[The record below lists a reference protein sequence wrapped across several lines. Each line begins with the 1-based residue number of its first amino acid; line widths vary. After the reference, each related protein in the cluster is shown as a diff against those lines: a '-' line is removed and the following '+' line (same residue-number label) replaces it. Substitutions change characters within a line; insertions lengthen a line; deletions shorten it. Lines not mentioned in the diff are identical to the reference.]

1 MKSRTIFL
9 IVFVLLGGLMLSS
22 CRGSIGTASW
32 PGVSSSGDT
41 LYLSY
46 ATGVYSI
53 RITDGNLTWRF
64 PSETKNTI
72 QFYAPILPADSQ
84 LIVGDYSN
92 TLYSIDPQNGNQKWV
107 FDDVKGRF
115 IASANTSGD
124 FILAPCTD
132 NNLYAIN
139 QKGLLQWTFS
149 ESKQPLWAQPVT
161 NGDLVYQGSMDH
173 SLYAVNVSNGNLA
186 WKLDLDGAVVYAPLL
201 ADGILYIP
209 TLADT
214 VYAVDTSTQKVLWQ
228 FKTDEEVW
236 GIPVMQDGILYFAD
250 LSGQIYAL
258 DAQSGQVS
266 WRIDAGGSVA
276 GSAGVTSE
284 GLVFLT
290 ETGDVLMVNF
300 EGVKQWTRS
309 IDGQLYGTPAIG
321 EDRIV
326 VPVVGG
332 EELLVT
338 FDFNGN
344 QVWTFV
350 PPK

>member
-1 MKSRTIFL
+1 L
-9 IVFVLLGGLMLSS
+9 
-22 CRGSIGTASW
+22 
-32 PGVSSSGDT
+32 
-41 LYLSY
+41 
-46 ATGVYSI
+46 
-53 RITDGNLTWRF
+53 
-64 PSETKNTI
+64 
-72 QFYAPILPADSQ
+72 
-84 LIVGDYSN
+84 
-92 TLYSIDPQNGNQKWV
+92 
-107 FDDVKGRF
+107 
-115 IASANTSGD
+115 
-124 FILAPCTD
+124 ILAPCTD

-139 QKGLLQWTFS
+139 QQGLLQWTFS

-173 SLYAVNVSNGNLA
+173 SLYAINLSSGNLA
-186 WKLDLDGAVVYAPLL
+186 WKVDLDGAVVYAPLL
-201 ADGILYIP
+201 EDGVLYIP

-214 VYAVDTSTQKVLWQ
+214 LYAVDTSTQRVLWQ

-236 GIPVMQDGILYFAD
+236 GVPVIQDGILYFAD

-258 DAQSGQVS
+258 DAQSGRLA
-266 WRIDAGGSVA
+266 WRVDAGGSVA
-276 GSAGVTSE
+276 GSAGMTSE

-290 ETGDVLMVNF
+290 ETGDVLLVNF

-309 IDGQLYGTPAIG
+309 IDGQLYGTPTVG

-338 FDFNGN
+338 YDFRGN